1 MSRAR
6 LAAISG
12 KRKDTDTRAA
22 FLLAQGLVKDKS
34 AIPELVQIVASRG
47 DAMLRGFCC
56 VSLGLMEDNRSEI
69 KDALLIA
76 LRERR
81 SEDLRRDAATGLG
94 MLQDANFVKVLL
106 EELDKAKSMT
116 VQGQIITAL
125 GMIGDHKAVRPLIEI
140 LKTKSKPTV
149 TRAMSSVGLGL
160 IGDLRPLPEL
170 SRVAKDY
177 NYRASVRDL
186 DELLYIL

>member
-1 MSRAR
+1 VA
-6 LAAISG
+6 L
-12 KRKDTDTRAA
+12 
-22 FLLAQGLVKDKS
+22 GL
-34 AIPELVQIVASRG
+34 IG
-47 DAMLRGFCC
+47 DARQD
-56 VSLGLMEDNRSEI
+56 V
-69 KDALLIA
+69 KDALKLA

-81 SEDLRRDAATGLG
+81 SEDLRRNAATGLG
-94 MLQDANFVKVLL
+94 LLHDAEVVTVLL
-106 EELDKAKSMT
+106 EELGNAKSMT
-116 VQGQIITAL
+116 VQGQIIAAL
-125 GMIGDHKAVRPLIEI
+125 GKIGDHKAVRPLIEI

>member
-1 MSRAR
+1 MS
-6 LAAISG
+6 
-12 KRKDTDTRAA
+12 
-22 FLLAQGLVKDKS
+22 AQGKD
-34 AIPELVQIVASRG
+34 PVLRGYCCVALGLIG
-47 DAMLRGFCC
+47 DARQD
-56 VSLGLMEDNRSEI
+56 V
-69 KDALLIA
+69 KDALKLA

-81 SEDLRRDAATGLG
+81 SEDLRRNAATGLG
-94 MLQDANFVKVLL
+94 LLHDAEVVNVLL

-125 GMIGDHKAVRPLIEI
+125 GKIGDHKAVRPLIEI

-149 TRAMSSVGLGL
+149 TRAMCSVGLGL

-170 SRVAKDY
+170 SRVATDY